1 MTTRHM
7 DFDAAR
13 AESETATEDPISFR
27 LCGTDWDVRTDI
39 SGSLLMDFILSER
52 VTDSLR
58 SGKELLLHAIDPSR
72 HAEFEQML
80 REGRAA
86 TPAVKA
92 NKASGIKAEKA
103 EPAIP
108 PPTMAQL
115 DDVIAWLVREL
126 IGRPTTPE

>member
-1 MTTRHM
+1 MARHM

-13 AESETATEDPISFR
+13 SESDTAVEDPISFT
-27 LCGTDWDVRTDI
+27 LGGEEWNVRSDI

-58 SGKELLLHAIDPSR
+58 AGKHLLLHAIALEDQPR
-72 HAEFEQML
+72 FEEML
-80 REGRAA
+80 REGKRGSA
-86 TPAVKA
+86 AVKA
-92 NKASGIKAEKA
+92 NKATGTKAEKA
-103 EPAIP
+103 VPAVS